1 MSEAAS
7 DEIDRARRSLAL
19 GAIVRECDFWS
30 QESAYDRSKPATQI
44 FFSIRA
50 SSTKWDST
58 LVTILKRVYHVPLAA
73 NFRSY
78 TESFL
83 RKV

>member
-1 MSEAAS
+1 MLAS
-7 DEIDRARRSLAL
+7 AFDKIDHGHRALAP
-19 GAIVRECDFWS
+19 GAIVRESDF
-30 QESAYDRSKPATQI
+30 SAQSSASARSHGAAQI

-78 TESFL
+78 TESLL

>member
-1 MSEAAS
+1 MLAS
-7 DEIDRARRSLAL
+7 TLEEIDHAPSTLAP
-19 GAIVRECDFWS
+19 GAIVRESDF
-30 QESAYDRSKPATQI
+30 SAQSGAYARSNDALQI

-50 SSTKWDST
+50 SSAKWDSA

-78 TESFL
+78 TETFL

>member
-1 MSEAAS
+1 MLAS
-7 DEIDRARRSLAL
+7 AFDEIDHGRRALAPGAIARERDFSSRQSVRRRSDIA
-19 GAIVRECDFWS
+19 
-30 QESAYDRSKPATQI
+30 PQI

-50 SSTKWDST
+50 TSAKWDST

-78 TESFL
+78 TETFL

>member
-1 MSEAAS
+1 MLALAFC
-7 DEIDRARRSLAL
+7 EIDHARRSLAP
-19 GAIVRECDFWS
+19 GAIAHKRDFWS
-30 QESAYDRSKPATQI
+30 QGRAHQRSNVAPEI

-78 TESFL
+78 TQSFL

>member
-1 MSEAAS
+1 MLAS
-7 DEIDRARRSLAL
+7 AFCEIDHASRAMAPGADAREVDFSSRQGARKRRNAAL
-19 GAIVRECDFWS
+19 
-30 QESAYDRSKPATQI
+30 QI